1 MKLITVKREIY
12 VISTVPTPKLS
23 PMYFLLLFKLSLKS
37 HNFPEFLPRNTV
49 EDNNL
54 SLSLF
59 TYASITTLLIS
70 SKMHQTLSLLL
81 LFLIQSWYHIFAW
94 ILFMWFVAVFIHV
107 ITDYNY
113 LNGRE
118 CVCQHLHLCA
128 KISDLLSSNK
138 YSKRSLMDICGIHSF
153 LYK

>member
-12 VISTVPTPKLS
+12 VISIVPTPKLS
-23 PMYFLLLFKLSLKS
+23 LMYFLLLFKLSLKS
-37 HNFPEFLPRNTV
+37 HNFPEFLPRNTG

-54 SLSLF
+54 FLSLF

-94 ILFMWFVAVFIHV
+94 ILFMWLFSSMLSQITTTLMEGNVSANTFIYVPKYQTCLAVIN
-107 ITDYNY
+107 IAKDY
-113 LNGRE
+113 
-118 CVCQHLHLCA
+118 
-128 KISDLLSSNK
+128 
-138 YSKRSLMDICGIHSF
+138 
-153 LYK
+153 